1 MDVSIDS
8 DDVREQLRAMLA
20 LELFL
25 HLSAEDQ
32 ERVIAFLKAFH
43 NIKNGLFLLG
53 AELIK

>member
-8 DDVREQLRAMLA
+8 DDAQEQLRAMLA

-32 ERVIAFLKAFH
+32 ESVIDFSRSLS
-43 NIKNGLFLLG
+43 
-53 AELIK
+53 

>member
-25 HLSAEDQ
+25 Q
-32 ERVIAFLKAFH
+32 QK
-43 NIKNGLFLLG
+43 IKNVSLLF
-53 AELIK
+53 

>member
-25 HLSAEDQ
+25 HLSADQ
-32 ERVIAFLKAFH
+32 ERVIAFLKS
-43 NIKNGLFLLG
+43 LS
-53 AELIK
+53 